1 MYIVIEGQDG
11 TGKSTQ
17 VERLAE
23 RLRNSG
29 KEVLTFHEPDGELE
43 AAHAMRAIIK
53 DKRYN
58 LEPMTHVMLFTAAR
72 YELWQ
77 KLAEPV
83 LRRGGYVISARNWW
97 STLAYQGYG
106 QGVSRVRIVRV
117 TKEVMPA
124 GYVKPDQ
131 AVILTLDDQI
141 RKARQGGRDEARQR
155 REGRQDET
163 QREEAVRLEGASRLE
178 DASQVADVARSE
190 GASRGVEVYGADTTT
205 ETDTFESK
213 PDEFQ
218 QKVNHAYEKIAKEFE
233 IPTLNAS
240 GTVEEVGVSIDKM
253 LKV

>member
-23 RLRNSG
+23 KLRADG

-53 DKRYN
+53 DKKYN

-72 YELWQ
+72 YELWK

-83 LRRGGYVISARNWW
+83 LKRGGYVISARNWW

-106 QGVSRVRIVRV
+106 QGVSRARIIRV
-117 TKEVMPA
+117 TKEVMPER
-124 GYVKPDQ
+124 YVKPDK
-131 AVILTLDDQI
+131 AVILTLDDEI
-141 RKARQGGRDEARQR
+141 RHERQGGRD
-155 REGRQDET
+155 
-163 QREEAVRLEGASRLE
+163 AVH
-178 DASQVADVARSE
+178 
-190 GASRGVEVYGADTTT
+190 GADTTT

-213 PDEFQ
+213 PEEFQ
-218 QKVNHAYEKIAKEFE
+218 QRVNGAYEKIAREFD
-233 IPTLNAS
+233 IK
-240 GTVEEVGVSIDKM
+240 TVDARGSIEQVAAELEK
-253 LKV
+253 LIF